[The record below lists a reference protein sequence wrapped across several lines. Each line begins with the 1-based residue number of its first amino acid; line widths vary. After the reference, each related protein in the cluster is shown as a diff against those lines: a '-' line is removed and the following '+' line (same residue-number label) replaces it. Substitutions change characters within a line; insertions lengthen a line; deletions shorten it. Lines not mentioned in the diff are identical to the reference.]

1 MGCLAK
7 ILKKN
12 TLKTV
17 RCLAR
22 YLAQEMAGKTNNKID
37 RQNRQDAIEADIVDK
52 YLINNLSREKIN
64 IDYYI
69 DQKASLKKKLQ
80 TWNSETEQ
88 IEVKPKNNLVIQLN
102 TAAFQFIVQKMLP
115 FLIQN
120 EQLEIEMKQTLD
132 AMQNIIQDTFK
143 IYSKQSNRRSKHDY
157 TINCYRTTSNILI
170 NGPGVTKFMNNE
182 LKLIA
187 KILEDNKIQINTQN
201 IQLKSILYNITTET
215 SHKESKSITTTD
227 TVNETKTCIGES
239 DKNEQEQ
246 STEAKTSQYNYQN
259 ENETQNTSCEI
270 CNNEDH
276 DKMIECSECKK

>member
-1 MGCLAK
+1 
-7 ILKKN
+7 
-12 TLKTV
+12 
-17 RCLAR
+17 
-22 YLAQEMAGKTNNKID
+22 MADKTNIKID
-37 RQNRQDAIEADIVDK
+37 IQNRQDAIEAHIVDK
-52 YLINNLSREKIN
+52 YLVNNLNRKNIN
-64 IDYYI
+64 LDYYI
-69 DQKASLKKKLQ
+69 DQKALLKKKLKAC
-80 TWNSETEQ
+80 NKVQ
-88 IEVKPKNNLVIQLN
+88 IEVKPRNNLVIQLN

-182 LKLIA
+182 LELIA

-201 IQLKSILYNITTET
+201 IQLKSILYNITTDA
-215 SHKESKSITTTD
+215 SHKESKSNTTTN
-227 TVNETKTCIGES
+227 TMNETKTCIGEI
-239 DKNEQEQ
+239 DNEQKEQ
-246 STEAKTSQYNYQN
+246 NTEAKTNQCNYQN
-259 ENETQNTSCEI
+259 EIENQNTFCEI

-276 DKMIECSECKK
+276 D

>member
-1 MGCLAK
+1 
-7 ILKKN
+7 
-12 TLKTV
+12 
-17 RCLAR
+17 
-22 YLAQEMAGKTNNKID
+22 MADKTNIKIYI
-37 RQNRQDAIEADIVDK
+37 QNRQDAIEAHIVDK
-52 YLINNLSREKIN
+52 YLVNNLNRKNIN
-64 IDYYI
+64 LDYYI
-69 DQKASLKKKLQ
+69 DQKALLKKKLKAC
-80 TWNSETEQ
+80 NKVQ
-88 IEVKPKNNLVIQLN
+88 IEVKPRNNLVIQLN

-182 LKLIA
+182 LELIA

-201 IQLKSILYNITTET
+201 IQLKSILYNITTDA
-215 SHKESKSITTTD
+215 SHKESKSNTTTN
-227 TVNETKTCIGES
+227 TMNETKTCIGEI
-239 DKNEQEQ
+239 DNEQKEQ
-246 STEAKTSQYNYQN
+246 NTEAKTNQCNYQN
-259 ENETQNTSCEI
+259 EIENQNTFCEI

-276 DKMIECSECKK
+276 D

>member
-1 MGCLAK
+1 M
-7 ILKKN
+7 IKN
-12 TLKTV
+12 SNSK
-17 RCLAR
+17 
-22 YLAQEMAGKTNNKID
+22 
-37 RQNRQDAIEADIVDK
+37 
-52 YLINNLSREKIN
+52 KIN
-64 IDYYI
+64 VAYYI
-69 DQKASLKKKLQ
+69 DQKASLKMKLKAC
-80 TWNSETEQ
+80 NREMAQ
-88 IEVKPKNNLVIQLN
+88 IELKPKSNLVIQLN

-201 IQLKSILYNITTET
+201 IQLKSILSNITTDT
-215 SHKESKSITTTD
+215 NHKESKSSTTT
-227 TVNETKTCIGES
+227 NTKMKI
-239 DKNEQEQ
+239 
-246 STEAKTSQYNYQN
+246 
-259 ENETQNTSCEI
+259 
-270 CNNEDH
+270 
-276 DKMIECSECKK
+276 